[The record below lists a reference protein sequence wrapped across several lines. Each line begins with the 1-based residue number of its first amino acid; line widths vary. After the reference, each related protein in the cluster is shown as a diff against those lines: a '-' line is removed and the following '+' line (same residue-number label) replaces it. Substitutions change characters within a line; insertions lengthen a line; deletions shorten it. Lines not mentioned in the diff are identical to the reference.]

1 MKRSDVF
8 MKVGVAVA
16 LTCLI
21 AGIIIGI
28 CFPNTELVE
37 ASPSIARITGEKM
50 TIEESF
56 NFVAALIIWLFGAAT
71 TLGCY
76 AMYGH
81 FDNQEKMLEYEKST
95 DEKLSRLVTHF
106 VGEEVKKPQSPS
118 KKLNLSNI
126 VSEDKNGSWI
136 CSNCQTKNSSS
147 ELTCKDC
154 GAKK

>member
-16 LTCLI
+16 MLYLI
-21 AGIIIGI
+21 SGFVFGGTIDKYG
-28 CFPNTELVE
+28 F
-37 ASPSIARITGEKM
+37 SIT
-50 TIEESF
+50 
-56 NFVAALIIWLFGAAT
+56 AALIIWLLGASSVLA
-71 TLGCY
+71 CY
-76 AMYGH
+76 AIYGH

-95 DEKLSRLVTHF
+95 HEKLSRLVTHF
-106 VGEEVKKPQSPS
+106 VGEEVEKPHSPS
-118 KKLNLSNI
+118 QKLNLSNI

>member
-8 MKVGVAVA
+8 MKVGIAVA
-16 LTCLI
+16 FVCLI

-50 TIEESF
+50 TLEESF
-56 NFVAALIIWLFGAAT
+56 NFAAALIIWLFGAAT
-71 TLGCY
+71 SLGCY

-95 DEKLSRLVTHF
+95 HEKLSRLVTHF
-106 VGEEVKKPQSPS
+106 VGEEVEEP
-118 KKLNLSNI
+118 
-126 VSEDKNGSWI
+126 
-136 CSNCQTKNSSS
+136 
-147 ELTCKDC
+147 KDVQESQEIENNVIQ
-154 GAKK
+154 A